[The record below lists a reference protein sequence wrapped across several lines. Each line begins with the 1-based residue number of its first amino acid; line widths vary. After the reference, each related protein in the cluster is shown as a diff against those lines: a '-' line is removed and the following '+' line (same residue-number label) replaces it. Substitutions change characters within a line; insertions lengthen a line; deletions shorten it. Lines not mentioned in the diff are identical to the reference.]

1 MKKFLS
7 VCGDVK
13 YTKMKNDLENLST
26 NRSYSKKDVFSDVV
40 LNEECAMNTNVTVDF
55 IIQET

>member
-13 YTKMKNDLENLST
+13 YTKVKNDLENLST
-26 NRSYSKKDVFSDVV
+26 NRSYSKKDMFSDVV
-40 LNEECAMNTNVTVDF
+40 LYEEYATNTNETVDF